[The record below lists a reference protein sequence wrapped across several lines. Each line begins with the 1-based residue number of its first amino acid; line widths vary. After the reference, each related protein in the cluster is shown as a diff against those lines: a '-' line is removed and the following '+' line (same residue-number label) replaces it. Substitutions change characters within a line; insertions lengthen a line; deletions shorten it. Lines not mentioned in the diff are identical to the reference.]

1 MPVLHGLPGDVDSP
15 VELVMI
21 TYPLHRG
28 PQDPNGPTPVPD
40 PMYFELKEEIEGM
53 RLVATSWID
62 DVGTHTYTRQMR
74 EDIEELQFKMTMF
87 LTSLQ
92 YPLPVSENP
101 PLDAWGNPC
110 TTKEEYWEHLKDE
123 FDTLRDMVDNMR
135 SAPKRVRRTPSG
147 DEEPRSVR
155 VVDFLSALTRGS
167 SSQRAPTTQP
177 PIPVE
182 AEDEDADHHAQPKK

>member
-1 MPVLHGLPGDVDSP
+1 MHGLPGDDHSP

-21 TYPLHRG
+21 TYPLHRS
-28 PQDPNGPTPVPD
+28 PRDPNGPTPVPD
-40 PMYFELKEEIEGM
+40 PMYSQLKEEIEGM
-53 RLVATSWID
+53 CLVATSWFECI
-62 DVGTHTYTRQMR
+62 GNHIYTRQMR
-74 EDIEELQFKMTMF
+74 EDIEEFQFKCTMF

-101 PLDAWGNPC
+101 PLDAWGNQC

-123 FDTLRDMVDNMR
+123 FDTLRGMVDNMR

-147 DEEPRSVR
+147 DESPRNVQL
-155 VVDFLSALTRGS
+155 VDSRSAQTSGS

-177 PIPVE
+177 PISIE